1 MVDRKEWLK
10 SVSIFS
16 DLDDNELTRI
26 SERCNEKSFDADEI
40 IFVEHT
46 EGDEMYLIIEG
57 EVSIQLELA
66 NEEDVM
72 PLITLKGGDIFG
84 ELSVVD
90 EAPRSA
96 TARSRTDTRLLVL
109 SKKDFDNLM
118 ESDHELGYKV
128 MNKIAKLVSR
138 RVRHANQKILDNVSW
153 GML

>member
-1 MVDRKEWLK
+1 MDRKEWLK

-26 SERCNEKSFDADEI
+26 AERCHEKEFGADEV

-66 NEEDVM
+66 NEDDMM

-90 EAPRSA
+90 ESPRSA
-96 TARSRTDTRLLVL
+96 TARSLIETKLLVL

-128 MNKIAKLVSR
+128 MKKIAKLVSR

>member
-1 MVDRKEWLK
+1 
-10 SVSIFS
+10 
-16 DLDDNELTRI
+16 
-26 SERCNEKSFDADEI
+26 
-40 IFVEHT
+40 VEHT

-66 NEEDVM
+66 NEDDMM
-72 PLITLKGGDIFG
+72 PLITLRGGDIFG

-90 EAPRSA
+90 ESPRSA
-96 TARSRTDTRLLVL
+96 TARSLTPTRLLVL

-128 MNKIAKLVSR
+128 MKKIAKLVSR

>member
-1 MVDRKEWLK
+1 VNRKAWLK
-10 SVSIFS
+10 TVSIFS
-16 DLDDNELTRI
+16 DLDDNEVTRI
-26 SERCNEKSFDADEI
+26 AERCHEKTFAADEI

-46 EGDEMYLIIEG
+46 EGDEMYVIIEG

-66 NEEDVM
+66 NEDDMM

-90 EAPRSA
+90 ECPRSA
-96 TARSRTDTRLLVL
+96 TARSASDTKLLVL

-128 MNKIAKLVSR
+128 MKKIATLVSR